1 CTRDREEG
9 VYNIWTGYY
18 TGDYW

>member
-9 VYNIWTGYY
+9 FYNIWTGYY